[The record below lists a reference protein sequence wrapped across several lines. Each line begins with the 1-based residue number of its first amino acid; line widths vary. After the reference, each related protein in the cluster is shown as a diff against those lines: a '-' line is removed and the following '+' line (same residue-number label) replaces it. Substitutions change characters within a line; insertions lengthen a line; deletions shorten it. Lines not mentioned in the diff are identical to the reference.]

1 MAGSPGEVWST
12 PCPFP
17 EALDQWAA
25 DSQLAFEISHSTSGR
40 WFLCLVPVCLLVLAV
55 RFDPEGLNILTGLGD
70 ALVEPLNLGGEP
82 RTMNNVIPWGPF
94 FSCASPKCMWYIS
107 EEAGSRQRRTPLRSL
122 PLWLGSRKNEK
133 RVNALLLKSPAM
145 LLYEK
150 RHQGLLVHLACNSG
164 GVCVS
169 SFWEVTT
176 FYGLWRFFW
185 VFFSLWNLCDS
196 LHWCNN
202 KQLGLYFPKKVFRP
216 CEETKEV
223 FFLPCFKKPNS
234 KNSERLAS

>member
-185 VFFSLWNLCDS
+185 VFFPFGTSVTAYTDVTTNSWDYIFQKKYS
-196 LHWCNN
+196 DHVK
-202 KQLGLYFPKKVFRP
+202 KQRRYSFFPA
-216 CEETKEV
+216 
-223 FFLPCFKKPNS
+223 L
-234 KNSERLAS
+234 KNPTPKTQKG